1 MTTTPSGLIIAHDS
15 ITAIPLGDHTTIH
28 EQVGGWFDCARQDD
42 LIGYVHD
49 EGLLLGLPLNP
60 IATALFGRIIVGNCV
75 VYNSVDSKG
84 DYDSRKDRH
93 THVGEGG
100 IGAEG
105 FGLFLNDPRW
115 DGTAMLLETP
125 KEDELADDV
134 RNLAALWD
142 LVEDKERIPPGF
154 REG

>member
-84 DYDSRKDRH
+84 DYDGADHPLSLDQLNVISFHCDAYQMWIGNYNRVTEMESR
-93 THVGEGG
+93 
-100 IGAEG
+100 
-105 FGLFLNDPRW
+105 
-115 DGTAMLLETP
+115 
-125 KEDELADDV
+125 
-134 RNLAALWD
+134 
-142 LVEDKERIPPGF
+142 
-154 REG
+154 

>member
-1 MTTTPSGLIIAHDS
+1 MPYHSEIKHSVVLGRGLLTGGTTPDLAYAPHDS

-84 DYDSRKDRH
+84 DYDGADHPLSLDQLNVISFHCDAYQMWIENYNRVTEMESR
-93 THVGEGG
+93 
-100 IGAEG
+100 
-105 FGLFLNDPRW
+105 
-115 DGTAMLLETP
+115 
-125 KEDELADDV
+125 
-134 RNLAALWD
+134 
-142 LVEDKERIPPGF
+142 
-154 REG
+154 

>member
-84 DYDSRKDRH
+84 DYDGADHPLSLDQLNVISFHCDAYQMWIENYNRVTEVADR
-93 THVGEGG
+93 
-100 IGAEG
+100 
-105 FGLFLNDPRW
+105 
-115 DGTAMLLETP
+115 
-125 KEDELADDV
+125 
-134 RNLAALWD
+134 
-142 LVEDKERIPPGF
+142 
-154 REG
+154 

>member
-42 LIGYVHD
+42 LVGYVHD

-60 IATALFGRIIVGNCV
+60 VATALFGRIIVGNCV

-84 DYDSRKDRH
+84 EYDGADHPLSLDQLNVIAFHCDAYQMWIENYNRVTEVADR
-93 THVGEGG
+93 
-100 IGAEG
+100 
-105 FGLFLNDPRW
+105 
-115 DGTAMLLETP
+115 
-125 KEDELADDV
+125 
-134 RNLAALWD
+134 
-142 LVEDKERIPPGF
+142 
-154 REG
+154 

>member
-42 LIGYVHD
+42 LVGYVHD

-60 IATALFGRIIVGNCV
+60 VATALFGRIIVGNCV

-84 DYDSRKDRH
+84 DYDGADHPLSLDQLNVIAFHCDAYQMWIENYNRVTEVADR
-93 THVGEGG
+93 
-100 IGAEG
+100 
-105 FGLFLNDPRW
+105 
-115 DGTAMLLETP
+115 
-125 KEDELADDV
+125 
-134 RNLAALWD
+134 
-142 LVEDKERIPPGF
+142 
-154 REG
+154 